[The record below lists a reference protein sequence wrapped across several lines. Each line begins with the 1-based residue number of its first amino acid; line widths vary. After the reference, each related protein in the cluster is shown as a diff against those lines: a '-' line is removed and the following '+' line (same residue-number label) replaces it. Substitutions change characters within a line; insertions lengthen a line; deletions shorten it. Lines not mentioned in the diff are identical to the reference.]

1 MNNYKIFKNSLSIYE
16 AVKQGWSWPAFFF
29 GIIWTFVKR
38 IWWLGFG
45 LFIISIFLQ
54 TIVGAAVKDMPM
66 EEAVTIING
75 IGSVF
80 GIVVC
85 FLLGIYGNGLREKNL
100 ISRGYT
106 QVATITAE
114 SPQRAITLFL
124 EGEHSQLIM

>member
-1 MNNYKIFKNSLSIYE
+1 MNNYKIFKNSLGIYE

-45 LFIISIFLQ
+45 LFIISILLQ
-54 TIVGAAVKDMPM
+54 TIVGAAVKDMPI
-66 EEAVTIING
+66 EEAIPIING

-85 FLLGIYGNGLREKNL
+85 FLLGMYGNSLREKNL

-106 QVATITAE
+106 QVAIITAE
-114 SPQRAITLFL
+114 SPQQAITQFL
-124 EGEHSQLIM
+124 EGDNSQLLM